1 MEMSGDNNMDKDPKV
16 MLVDDN
22 VGEVIIAKAAL
33 KRIDIANVE
42 LEVFQNPLLAIQHIE
57 NLLTTKEGRES
68 LPNIIFLDLNM
79 PEMNGSE
86 VLRIL
91 KEKKA
96 LRTIPII
103 IVTTSS
109 LEEDI
114 VKCYDL
120 HANSVMIKPMDFDD
134 YVHMLEITLK
144 YWLYV
149 YYSVK

>member
-1 MEMSGDNNMDKDPKV
+1 
-16 MLVDDN
+16 
-22 VGEVIIAKAAL
+22 
-33 KRIDIANVE
+33 

-57 NLLTTKEGRES
+57 DLLTTKEGRES

>member
-1 MEMSGDNNMDKDPKV
+1 MSRDNNMNKDPKV

-57 NLLTTKEGRES
+57 DLLTTKEGRES

>member
-1 MEMSGDNNMDKDPKV
+1 MEMSRDNNMNKDPKV

-57 NLLTTKEGRES
+57 DLLTTKEGRES